1 MKKNILIFLKSVIF
15 VVALLIAVVYYVNF
29 RAEGTTA
36 YVTRGC
42 IVYNSPDLSNPIDN
56 LSVGE
61 AVTSLV
67 YHGNANKIRYTDDSG
82 DTIVGFVSEHVL
94 GYYVF
99 PVDIN
104 CESVILTVS
113 NKTDFNDFVSTL
125 VSLDEEDFSLIGVY
139 EDFSLKYSC
148 SYGDLHKIQDF
159 CEEQKIPFGIISDL
173 NKVNYDDYISDKV
186 SMGDLA
192 YEYKI
197 LPYTFRIYNED
208 YINSS
213 YDLTDCVIY
222 TSSGESRDGFNSW
235 ITDLSSSSASQ
246 PRNSEILNKESIYAY
261 KFYEDSEIDFS
272 FISDDWNYDIGA
284 AYKEIEDATRD

>member
-42 IVYNSPDLSNPIDN
+42 IVYNSPDLSNPIGN

-99 PVDIN
+99 PGDIN

-125 VSLDEEDFSLIGVY
+125 VSLDEEDFSLVGVY
-139 EDFSLKYSC
+139 EDFSLKYS
-148 SYGDLHKIQDF
+148 SGIDLRLLFFKNI
-159 CEEQKIPFGIISDL
+159 
-173 NKVNYDDYISDKV
+173 NNV
-186 SMGDLA
+186 SMVIKYVKLS
-192 YEYKI
+192 
-197 LPYTFRIYNED
+197 LVN
-208 YINSS
+208 
-213 YDLTDCVIY
+213 LTIKNPIPPC
-222 TSSGESRDGFNSW
+222 
-235 ITDLSSSSASQ
+235 L
-246 PRNSEILNKESIYAY
+246 
-261 KFYEDSEIDFS
+261 
-272 FISDDWNYDIGA
+272 
-284 AYKEIEDATRD
+284 